1 MAERALITL
10 LVGVF
15 VIFGATALAGAIS
28 DSFHKTADRIEC
40 ASTGATVCVLDDA
53 AER

>member
-15 VIFGATALAGAIS
+15 LIFGATALAGAIS
-28 DSFHKTADRIEC
+28 DSFHKSADRIEC
-40 ASTGATVCVLDDA
+40 ATKGMSVCVLDDA
-53 AER
+53 PER